1 MYQHFKKMSEQS
13 TSVLLLLLLCS
24 DIVFNLLHIL
34 QHTLVSIS
42 APNYVYL
49 GTALE
54 VYHLIKLFWIVVL
67 FVYLL
72 KVTQFPGYLPWVL
85 VFSIM
90 LIDDAFL
97 VHQKVGLQVANWL
110 DTNLPVGP
118 NLPPRLFE
126 FIVLA
131 AIGFLLLLIVAWA
144 YFYSTSTFRKITHDL
159 LIFILALFFF
169 GVIVD
174 LAAALNL
181 GHGVIMGFVIIEDAG
196 EMVVFSMI
204 LWYVFL
210 LVNHNGKPDYFLVDL
225 FRKP

>member
-13 TSVLLLLLLCS
+13 ASVLLLLLLCS

-72 KVTQFPGYLPWVL
+72 KVTQFPGYVSWLF
-85 VFSIM
+85 VFTVM

-97 VHQKVGLQVANWL
+97 IHQKVGLQVANRL
-110 DTNLPVGP
+110 DTILPAGL

-131 AIGFLLLLIVAWA
+131 AIGFILLLIVAWA
-144 YFYSTSTFRKITHDL
+144 YFYNTSTFRKIAHDL

-181 GHGVIMGFVIIEDAG
+181 GHGVIMGFVILEDAG
-196 EMVVFSMI
+196 EMVVLSLI

-210 LVNHNGKPDYFLVDL
+210 LTIRKGKPDYFLLDPL
-225 FRKP
+225 RGH